1 MKTLRAKY
9 GSDGDGQYIKL
20 YCRFE
25 KLDKR
30 EVERLHRRLDRV
42 IKYVKEQGAMIRAI
56 RKILRRPK

>member
-9 GSDGDGQYIKL
+9 GSDDDGQYIKL

-25 KLDKR
+25 KIDKR

-42 IKYVKEQGAMIRAI
+42 IKYVKEQVDIMRAV
-56 RKILRRPK
+56 RKVLRREG